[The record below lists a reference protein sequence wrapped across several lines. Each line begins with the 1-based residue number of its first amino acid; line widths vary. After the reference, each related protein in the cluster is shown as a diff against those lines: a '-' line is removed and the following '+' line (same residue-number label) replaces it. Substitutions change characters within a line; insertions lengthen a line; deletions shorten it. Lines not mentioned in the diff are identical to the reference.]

1 MNKQATHETDLDC
14 AEFLVISRKY
24 LELPPADSALQ
35 AKKPYSITHEQP
47 RVYPMQFFPQIN
59 RSTMKHYRRLAKNL
73 IFASGLGAFI
83 AAPAFAE
90 MSCDRMNGRGN
101 QHEHHT
107 KHMDEHH
114 KVLHQVLKLTP
125 AQEPGWQKLMESE
138 RPKAVA
144 NAAQPIDWSKMTA
157 PERAE
162 KMLELSKVRQEQM
175 AEHVAALKAFYA
187 SLTPEQQKAFED
199 AHAAPRA
206 GMGGMKKP
214 MNAAPPEKAKDKT

>member
-47 RVYPMQFFPQIN
+47 RIYPMQFFPQIN

-90 MSCDRMNGRGN
+90 MS
-101 QHEHHT
+101 
-107 KHMDEHH
+107 
-114 KVLHQVLKLTP
+114 
-125 AQEPGWQKLMESE
+125 
-138 RPKAVA
+138 
-144 NAAQPIDWSKMTA
+144 
-157 PERAE
+157 
-162 KMLELSKVRQEQM
+162 
-175 AEHVAALKAFYA
+175 
-187 SLTPEQQKAFED
+187 
-199 AHAAPRA
+199 
-206 GMGGMKKP
+206 
-214 MNAAPPEKAKDKT
+214 